1 MANDPRERGVE
12 LMFHGRK
19 EEWSSKMGFWEGVL
33 GGGSVALFVW
43 ICVYFVWN
51 RYYVMLCLVVMY
63 SQGFFQEFC
72 YVR

>member
-33 GGGSVALFVW
+33 GGGFGRMVMA
-43 ICVYFVWN
+43 
-51 RYYVMLCLVVMY
+51 YVKKVLLRSSECSIPPLRP
-63 SQGFFQEFC
+63 SLIL
-72 YVR
+72 